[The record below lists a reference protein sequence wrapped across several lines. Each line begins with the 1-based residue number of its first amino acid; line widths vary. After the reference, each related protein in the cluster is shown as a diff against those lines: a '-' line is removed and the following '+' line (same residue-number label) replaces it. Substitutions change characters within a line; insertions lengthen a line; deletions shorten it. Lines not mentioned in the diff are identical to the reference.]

1 MVTKM
6 NTVKKI
12 LKGVLLWVTT
22 FAVMLFIL
30 GVDSIVDQGYLV
42 PWLVVCAVLCYLCY
56 RYISGDELNTLSGAK
71 WLEKKL
77 GSSDDF

>member
-1 MVTKM
+1 M

-42 PWLVVCAVLCYLCY
+42 PWLIVCAVLCYLCY

-77 GSSDDF
+77 GSGDDF

>member
-1 MVTKM
+1 M

-12 LKGVLLWVTT
+12 LKSVLLWVTA
-22 FAVMLFIL
+22 FAVILFIS
-30 GVDSIVDQGYLV
+30 GVDSITDQGYLV

>member
-1 MVTKM
+1 M

-12 LKGVLLWVTT
+12 LKGVLLWVTA
-22 FAVMLFIL
+22 FAVILFIS
-30 GVDSIVDQGYLV
+30 GVDSITDQGYLV

-56 RYISGDELNTLSGAK
+56 RYISWDELNTLSGAK
-71 WLEKKL
+71 WLDKKL

>member
-1 MVTKM
+1 M

-22 FAVMLFIL
+22 FTVMLFIL

-77 GSSDDF
+77 GSGDDF

>member
-1 MVTKM
+1 M

-22 FAVMLFIL
+22 FAVILFIS
-30 GVDSIVDQGYLV
+30 GVDSITDQGYLV
-42 PWLVVCAVLCYLCY
+42 PWLAVCAVLCYLCY
-56 RYISGDELNTLSGAK
+56 RYISEDELYTLSGAK

>member
-1 MVTKM
+1 M

-12 LKGVLLWVTT
+12 LKGVLLWVTA
-22 FAVMLFIL
+22 FAVMLFMS

-42 PWLVVCAVLCYLCY
+42 PWLIVCAILCYLCY
-56 RYISGDELNTLSGAK
+56 RYMSWDEFYTLSGAK
-71 WLEKKL
+71 WLDKKL

>member
-12 LKGVLLWVTT
+12 LKGVLLWVAV

-30 GVDSIVDQGYLV
+30 GVDSIADQGYLV
-42 PWLVVCAVLCYLCY
+42 PWLVVCTILCYLCY
-56 RYISGDELNTLSGAK
+56 RYISEEELNTLLGAK
-71 WLEKKL
+71 WFEKL
-77 GSSDDF
+77 IR

>member
-1 MVTKM
+1 M

-22 FAVMLFIL
+22 FAVMLFIS
-30 GVDSIVDQGYLV
+30 GVDSITDQGYLV
-42 PWLVVCAVLCYLCY
+42 PWLVVCAVLCYLYY
-56 RYISGDELNTLSGAK
+56 RYISEDELYTLSGAK

>member
-1 MVTKM
+1 M

-22 FAVMLFIL
+22 FAVMLFIS
-30 GVDSIVDQGYLV
+30 GVDSITDQGYLV

-56 RYISGDELNTLSGAK
+56 RYISVDELNTLSGAK

>member
-1 MVTKM
+1 M

-22 FAVMLFIL
+22 FTVMLFIS
-30 GVDSIVDQGYLV
+30 GVDSITDQGYLV

>member
-1 MVTKM
+1 M

-22 FAVMLFIL
+22 FTVMLFIS
-30 GVDSIVDQGYLV
+30 GVDSITDQGYLV
-42 PWLVVCAVLCYLCY
+42 PWLIVCAVLCYLCY
-56 RYISGDELNTLSGAK
+56 RYISKDELNTLSGAK

>member
-1 MVTKM
+1 M

-22 FAVMLFIL
+22 FAVILFIS
-30 GVDSIVDQGYLV
+30 GVDSITDQGYLV

-56 RYISGDELNTLSGAK
+56 RYISEDELYTLSGAK

>member
-1 MVTKM
+1 M

-12 LKGVLLWVTT
+12 LKGMLLWVTV
-22 FAVMLFIL
+22 FAVMLFIS
-30 GVDSIVDQGYLV
+30 GVDSITDQGYLV

-56 RYISGDELNTLSGAK
+56 RYISEDELYTLSGAK

>member
-1 MVTKM
+1 M

-22 FAVMLFIL
+22 FTVMLFIS
-30 GVDSIVDQGYLV
+30 GVDSITDQGYLV

-56 RYISGDELNTLSGAK
+56 RYISRDELNTLSGAK

>member
-1 MVTKM
+1 M

-22 FAVMLFIL
+22 FAVILFIS
-30 GVDSIVDQGYLV
+30 GVDSITNQGYLV

-56 RYISGDELNTLSGAK
+56 RYISEDEFYTLSGAK
-71 WLEKKL
+71 WLNKKL
-77 GSSDDF
+77 GSSDDFLR